1 MPVVWLQWREPTD
14 NLGILVGIIEVG
26 VETIPC
32 VATVGIVV
40 AEVDRVHIGSVG
52 HDALFKILA
61 QGRSCAA
68 IW

>member
-1 MPVVWLQWREPTD
+1 MPVVWLRWGEPTD

-26 VETIPC
+26 VETIPY

-61 QGRSCAA
+61 EGRSCAA
-68 IW
+68 I